1 MSEHYTNA
9 AHRHLQDSKVLL
21 DAQRWDGSAYL
32 AGYVIE
38 CSLKALIVAP
48 SASCPQGQSW
58 PGDGH
63 DLNSLEFLLE
73 QMAASRRPGF
83 KRNVSNQ
90 LLVAIKSALAGE
102 PNWHPRMRYES
113 SGIATE
119 KVARRWWDIAKRTF
133 GGLAKPFSTEGDQ

>member
-1 MSEHYTNA
+1 MSEHYPKA
-9 AHRHLQDSKVLL
+9 ARRHLEDSKVLL

-38 CSLKALIVAP
+38 CSLQALIVAP
-48 SASCPQGQSW
+48 SASCPHGQSW

-63 DLNSLEFLLE
+63 DLSSLAFRLG

-83 KRNVSNQ
+83 KRNVSIQ
-90 LLVAIKSALAGE
+90 LLIAIKGALTGA

-113 SGIATE
+113 SCSTTE
-119 KVARRWWDIAKRTF
+119 VVAKRWWEIAKRAF
-133 GGLAKPFSTEGDQ
+133 GGLAKPFSTGGV